1 MKVLNK
7 KLAWTSL
14 RFILV
19 VGIFVYLYTTDQ
31 LDPDKLKLAFERTD
45 LFAAGTVLIFL
56 GALFAVQRWRL
67 LLHAQNVFLSLWAAI
82 KLTFVGF
89 FFGIALPGT
98 FSGDI
103 VKAYFLAKGEQ
114 QKAALIT
121 SIFFD
126 RLLGLYTLFFIATQ
140 AVIISFLYSAITEQ
154 YGVWSRPY
162 VVSLGFF
169 ICISFV
175 FLTVIGILS
184 MSKKLRDSRV
194 VKYIF
199 TRVPFRETVSGIY
212 DTIQQY
218 RHNPRLTFNAFIL
231 SLVAQIITYAGMFCI
246 ALLLKITVLAPI
258 DYLFVLPVG
267 SLINAIPLAPSGLG
281 IGEAGFRKIFLLFGS
296 QEGAELAVIFHA
308 IFFMLSLG
316 FGGGVYLFSD
326 LSKSKAGT

>member
-1 MKVLNK
+1 MNK
-7 KLAWTSL
+7 RWIWTAL
-14 RFILV
+14 RFGFV
-19 VGIFVYLYTTDQ
+19 AAIFLYLHNTGQ
-31 LDPDKLKLAFERTD
+31 LDLGKLKLVFKRID
-45 LFAAGTVLIFL
+45 LFILATTLIFL

-114 QKAALIT
+114 QKAVLIT

-184 MSKKLRDSRV
+184 MNKKLRDSRV

-231 SLVAQIITYAGMFCI
+231 SLVAQINTYAGMFCI

-267 SLINAIPLAPSGLG
+267 SLINAIPLAPGGLG
-281 IGEAGFRKIFLLFGS
+281 VGEAGFREMFRLFGS
-296 QEGAELAVIFHA
+296 EEGAELAVIFHA
-308 IFFMLSLG
+308 SFFMLSLG
-316 FGGGVYLFSD
+316 LGGLVYLFSD
-326 LSKSKAGT
+326 LSKTKVNR